1 MRQKTLITAALLV
14 LAVATFAGPAVAQ
27 ETPNDNATYY
37 DGESTETGEGTW
49 LSGLTDATLDDVLT
63 LAMRLGTYV
72 IGGGVTAQGGV
83 GSAGALLT
91 GLLVSGVMAGV
102 GIRSGAGTSGG
113 LIVGIASA
121 FLFVT
126 VGVGAT
132 WAYPVVL
139 FVVGLIVAAIFL
151 RLVR

>member
-1 MRQKTLITAALLV
+1 MRRKTTIAAALLV
-14 LAVATFAGPAVAQ
+14 LAVATFAAPAVAQ

-37 DGESTETGEGTW
+37 DGESTETGESSW

-121 FLFVT
+121 FLFLT

-139 FVVGLIVAAIFL
+139 FVVGLIVATVFL

>member
-1 MRQKTLITAALLV
+1 MRRKHIITAVLLV
-14 LAVATFAGPAVAQ
+14 LAVGAVTVPAVAQ

-37 DGESTETGEGTW
+37 EGESTETGEGSW
-49 LSGLTDATLDDVLT
+49 LSGLTDATLDDILT
-63 LAMRLGTYV
+63 LAMRLGTFV

-91 GLLVSGVMAGV
+91 GLLVSGVLAGV
-102 GIRSGAGTSGG
+102 SIRSGAGTSGG
-113 LIVGIASA
+113 LVVGISSA
-121 FLFVT
+121 FLFIS

-139 FVVGLIVAAIFL
+139 FVVGLVVATVFL